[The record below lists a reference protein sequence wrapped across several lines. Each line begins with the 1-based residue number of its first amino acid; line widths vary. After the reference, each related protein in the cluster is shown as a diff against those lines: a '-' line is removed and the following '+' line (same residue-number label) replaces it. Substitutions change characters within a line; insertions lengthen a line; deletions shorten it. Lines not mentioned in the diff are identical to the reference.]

1 MEIFEMTN
9 HETDDKSLLFGSDG
23 QQNIADNSAAPET
36 VDQETDTSTV
46 RNDWPRKLS
55 ADVAHRREGH
65 MFPVL
70 SYQTCQ
76 RVRNLEHPFMSN
88 QLPLEDLL
96 FSLLQ
101 KTYFIFSSR
110 RIDSWTQDAKV
121 KGQITE
127 SPAPNTLLWY
137 LRRPELTPVLQYLIG
152 VTSLPFV
159 NYDRG
164 FAVDSTHIY
173 TEVPL
178 VEWGPPKKA
187 PFEDYKW
194 VRQHMICGVS
204 SQIVTASYAT
214 PWPDSEKKYFEP
226 LLRRTV
232 ALGFDVK
239 AVMGDK
245 NYISKKNLELVHE
258 IGATPFITFKK
269 NNVKSKKGANP
280 QWDEAL
286 ESFRAREGED
296 LEPYRERNMIETV
309 NFTMKRKFGNYVRG
323 INETAQFN
331 ESLCKAICYNLC
343 RLNRYDLNLNDRP
356 SNEEWEAYIERMNNK
371 FKK

>member
-1 MEIFEMTN
+1 MT
-9 HETDDKSLLFGSDG
+9 
-23 QQNIADNSAAPET
+23 
-36 VDQETDTSTV
+36 DQEKGKIFFPNESGEQKDVGDESDEQPQAAKDAGNLTATK
-46 RNDWPRKLS
+46 DWPRKLS

-70 SYQTCQ
+70 NYQLSQ
-76 RVRNLEHPFMSN
+76 RVRNLEHPFVTN

-110 RIDSWTQDAKV
+110 RIDSWTQEAKV
-121 KGQITE
+121 KQQITE
-127 SPAPNTLLWY
+127 APAPNTLLWY
-137 LRRPELTPVLQYLIG
+137 LRRPELTRILQYLIG
-152 VTSLPFV
+152 VSSLPFV
-159 NYDRG
+159 NYDKG
-164 FAVDSTHIY
+164 FAVDSTHIF
-173 TEVPL
+173 TEVLL
-178 VEWGPPKKA
+178 VEWGPPKK
-187 PFEDYKW
+187 PPNEDFKW

-204 SQIVTASYAT
+204 SQIVTAAYAT
-214 PWPDSEKKYFEP
+214 AWPESEKKYFEP

-280 QWDEAL
+280 QWDAAL

-296 LEPYRERNMIETV
+296 LEEYRERNMIETV
-309 NFTMKRKFGNYVRG
+309 NFTMKRVFGDSVRG

-331 ESLCKAICYNLC
+331 ESLCKVICYNLC

-356 SNEEWEAYIERMNNK
+356 SNEEWEAYIERMNQK